1 MVHML
6 KKYLSNY
13 LFIYVSLL
21 TFLILAGCSD
31 KHNDSNSISGSAIK
45 GVISNGI
52 VKAYSSSQPDQLLA
66 QSRTNQYGQYTLNLP
81 LTSATNTTLLLE
93 LSVDETTRMRCDLTI
108 GCTDQSSG
116 QLIPFGHEVQLPE
129 DFKLLGAAYSNGNVN
144 THSYITPLSHL
155 IVSTALQNSPNL
167 TKNSIKIATNW
178 VTDVFK
184 LSQSP
189 IQTQPQDITQLI
201 NQVSIS
207 DEQLKQSILS
217 AALYPETFEPT
228 WSSGEES
235 IDSIDLQSVLTRA
248 AELAGDLS
256 LLIEESSPNQALALS
271 KIQSDAEEQLV
282 VLDTSEIVILTHPSS
297 VTTTENNAF
306 SLYVQANSSLGLS
319 FQWYKNGSLIPGAN
333 SAVYSKQNSNLL
345 DSGLYHVKVS
355 NGLAELSSLSAIVTV
370 NEVQLALQITQ
381 QPQGLSITEGEAL
394 SLSVSVIGDGEIQ
407 YQWQKNGSLIPGATS
422 NIYYIPNSQTQD
434 AGSYRV
440 VVSNDSKQINSNFVN
455 VWVTEV
461 VQEISISQQ
470 PQPQVIPEGNDA
482 KFTVSANGGGFIRYQ
497 WRKNGVD
504 IPNAF
509 STSLNISSVNQTD
522 NGIYDVVIS
531 NSQGS
536 LISASASL
544 EVLESS
550 IPLMITH
557 QPQTQSVL
565 SGTPFTL
572 SVSAAGDGPLSYQ
585 WLLNGNIIDSANSA
599 QYQVL
604 SASSADQGNYSVVIK
619 NANSTEFSDSA
630 FVTITQAQ
638 LGSIEL
644 TWDTPTEREDGS
656 ALSFNEIQGYVIEY
670 GTNAYELQNSLYVNN
685 ELPNSSIISGL
696 LPGTLLLRI
705 ATVDSD
711 DVQGS
716 FSETISITI
725 P

>member
-1 MVHML
+1 ML
-6 KKYLSNY
+6 KKYLPNY
-13 LFIYVSLL
+13 LLICVSLF

-52 VKAYSSSQPDQLLA
+52 VKAYSASQPDQLLA

-81 LTSATNTTLLLE
+81 LTSETITTLLLE

-108 GCTDQSSG
+108 GCTDQSNG
-116 QLIPFGHEVQLPE
+116 QLIAFGDEVQLPE
-129 DFKLLGAAYSNGNVN
+129 DFKLLGFAYRNGNTN
-144 THSYITPLSHL
+144 SFITPLSHL

-167 TKNSIKIATNW
+167 TNDSIKMATSW
-178 VTDVFK
+178 VNDVFK

-189 IQTQPQDITQLI
+189 IQTQPKDITQLLNLI
-201 NQVSIS
+201 SIS

-217 AALYPETFEPT
+217 AALYPDTLEPT
-228 WSSGEES
+228 WSTGDES
-235 IDSIDLQSVLTRA
+235 IDSIDLQSILTRA

-256 LLIEESSPNQALALS
+256 ILIEESSPNQALALN
-271 KIQSDAEEQLV
+271 KIQSDTEAQLV
-282 VLDTSEIVILTHPSS
+282 ILDTSEVVILTQPRS
-297 VTTTENNAF
+297 VTTTENDVFN
-306 SLYVQANSSLGLS
+306 LYVQANSNLALNY
-319 FQWYKNGSLIPGAN
+319 QWYKNGSLIPGAN
-333 SAVYSKQNSNLL
+333 SAIYSKQNSKLL
-345 DSGLYHVKVS
+345 DSGLYHVIVS
-355 NGLAELSSLSAIVTV
+355 NDLSELSSLSAIVTV
-370 NEVQLALQITQ
+370 KEVQLTLQITQ

-422 NIYYIPNSQTQD
+422 NSYYIPNSQTQD

-440 VVSNDSKQINSNFVN
+440 LISNNSKQINSNFVN

-461 VQEISISQQ
+461 IQAISISQQ
-470 PQPQVIPEGNDA
+470 PQSQVIPEGNDA
-482 KFTVSANGGGFIRYQ
+482 KFTVSANGGGFTRYQ

-509 STSLNISSVNQTD
+509 STSLNITSVNRAD
-522 NGIYDVVIS
+522 NGTYDVVIS

-544 EVLESS
+544 EVLDNN

-572 SVSAAGDGPLSYQ
+572 SVGAAGDGPLSYQ
-585 WLLNGNIIDSANSA
+585 WLLNGNVIDSVNSA

-604 SASSADQGNYSVVIK
+604 SASSANQGNYSVVVK
-619 NANSTEFSDSA
+619 DANSAEFSDSA
-630 FVTITQAQ
+630 YITITQTQ

-656 ALSFNEIQGYVIEY
+656 ALNFNEVQGYVIEY
-670 GTNAYELQNSLYVNN
+670 GTNAYELQNSLYVHN
-685 ELPNSSIISGL
+685 EIPNSSIISDL

-711 DVQGS
+711 DVQGA

>member
-6 KKYLSNY
+6 KKYLPNY
-13 LFIYVSLL
+13 LLICVSLF

-52 VKAYSSSQPDQLLA
+52 VKAYSASQPEQLLA
-66 QSRTNQYGQYTLNLP
+66 QSRTNQYGHYTLNLP
-81 LTSATNTTLLLE
+81 LTSESSTTILLE
-93 LSVDETTRMRCDLTI
+93 LSVDETTRMRCDLTM
-108 GCTDQSSG
+108 GCNDQSSG
-116 QLIPFGHEVQLPE
+116 QLIAFGDEVQLPE
-129 DFKLLGAAYSNGNVN
+129 NFKLLGAAYSNGNGN
-144 THSYITPLSHL
+144 TNSYISPLSHL
-155 IVSTALQNSPNL
+155 IVSTALQNGPNL
-167 TKNSIKIATNW
+167 TKDSIKIATSW
-178 VTDVFK
+178 VKDVFQ

-189 IQTQPQDITQLI
+189 IQTQPQDITQLL

-217 AALYPETFEPT
+217 AVLYPETLEPT

-235 IDSIDLQSVLTRA
+235 IDSVDLQSILTRA
-248 AELAGDLS
+248 IELTGDLS
-256 LLIEESSPNQALALS
+256 LLLEEISPNQAVALN
-271 KIQSDAEEQLV
+271 KIQSDTEAQLV
-282 VLDTSEIVILTHPSS
+282 SLDTSEIVILTQPSS
-297 VTTTENNAF
+297 LTTTENNAF
-306 SLYVQANSSLGLS
+306 SLHVQANSSMTLNY
-319 FQWYKNGSLIPGAN
+319 QWYKNGSLIPGAN
-333 SAVYSKQNSNLL
+333 SAIYSKQNSSPL
-345 DSGLYHVKVS
+345 DSGLYHVIVS
-355 NGLAELSSLSAIVTV
+355 NDVSELSSLSANVTV

-407 YQWQKNGSLIPGATS
+407 FQWQKNGSLIPGANS
-422 NIYYIPNSQTQD
+422 NTYYISNSQTQD

-440 VVSNDSKQINSNFVN
+440 VVSNDSKQINSNFIN

-461 VQEISISQQ
+461 VQAISISQQ
-470 PQPQVIPEGNDA
+470 PQSQVIPEGNDA

-497 WRKNGVD
+497 WRKNGID

-509 STSLNISSVNQTD
+509 SNSLNMSSVNLAD
-522 NGIYDVVIS
+522 NGTYDVVIS

-536 LISASASL
+536 LISASANL
-544 EVLESS
+544 EVLESN

-557 QPQTQSVL
+557 QPQSQSVL

-572 SVSAAGDGPLSYQ
+572 SVSAEGDGPLSYQ
-585 WLLNGNIIDSANSA
+585 WLLNGNVIEAANSA

-604 SASSADQGNYSVVIK
+604 SASSTDQGNYSVVVK
-619 NANSTEFSDSA
+619 NTNSTEFSDSA
-630 FVTITQAQ
+630 FVTITQAP

-670 GTNAYELQNSLYVNN
+670 GTNAYELQNSLFVSN
-685 ELPNSSIISGL
+685 ELPNSSIISDL

-711 DVQGS
+711 DVQGA